1 MKPFSSPLF
10 IDPLSQGMSYSQR
23 VTLSD
28 IAERLDL
35 TKVSVSK
42 ALRDHSDI
50 STKTKE
56 VVKKTAKEMGYRH
69 NRLARSLTLKKTY
82 TIGVVIPKLSH
93 TFFSNVL
100 DGINQIAS
108 DNDYEI
114 ILCVSEEDAEQE
126 KQHVRTLLSMQ
137 VDGLLV
143 SITQETSEGK
153 VFREVQNQSV
163 PLVFFDRG
171 LDDIAATCVQVDDR
185 GGAYQA
191 VCHAVDHGRS
201 RIAHL
206 AGHSHISIGRER
218 RRGYETALQDRG
230 IELGDE
236 WIEEAGFGERGGY
249 VGGKKLLRRISNPDA
264 IFAVTFSAAL
274 GLEDAIQELMPSARA
289 DIQIYSFGQ
298 HRMNRFFRHPHVSVF
313 QPAETLGKQA
323 MTELLDTMEN
333 PNREPTTRMLDT
345 YVADPHE
352 ANGVPHADEVAS
364 LA

>member
-1 MKPFSSPLF
+1 
-10 IDPLSQGMSYSQR
+10 MSHSKR
-23 VTLSD
+23 ITLSD

-35 TKVSVSK
+35 TKVSISK
-42 ALRDHSDI
+42 ALRDHPDI

-56 VVKKTAKEMGYRH
+56 VVRKTAKEMGYRH

-93 TFFSNVL
+93 TFFSDVL

-143 SITQETSEGK
+143 SITQETSDAE

-171 LDDIAATCVQVDDR
+171 LDDIGASLVQVDDR

-191 VCHAVDHGRS
+191 VCHAVDHGRT

-206 AGHSHISIGRER
+206 AGYSHISIGQKR
-218 RRGYETALQDRG
+218 RQGYEDALQDRG

-236 WIEEAGFGERGGY
+236 WIVEGGFGEDDGY
-249 VGGKKLLRRISNPDA
+249 VGGKKLLRRISDPDA

-274 GLEDAIQELMPSARA
+274 GLEEAIREFKPSARE

-298 HRMNRFFRHPHVSVF
+298 HRVNRFFRHPHVSVF

-323 MTELLDTMEN
+323 MTELLATIEN
-333 PNREPTTRMLDT
+333 SNHEPRTLVLDT
-345 YVADPHE
+345 YVADPHQ
-352 ANGVPHADEVAS
+352 ANGSPAAEKEVS
-364 LA
+364 LV